1 VIRFIRSLRKRL
13 IKLLV
18 RFIPG
23 WGLRASL
30 LRMAGYTVGSPVFI
44 GEDLI
49 IVDTQYGT
57 PQVFIGNKVTISQR
71 VTLVTSSGA
80 PDSKEVYQIFG
91 SNDGPIV
98 IKDGAWIGAGAI
110 ILPNITI
117 GRAAVVGAGA
127 VVTKDVPPCT
137 VVAGVPA
144 RPIKRFS
151 LETGEIC
158 DLR

>member
-1 VIRFIRSLRKRL
+1 MIRFIRSLKKRL
-13 IKLLV
+13 IKVLV

-23 WGLRASL
+23 RGLRVSL

-44 GEDLI
+44 GEGLI
-49 IVDTQYGT
+49 IVDAQYQA
-57 PQVFIGNKVTISQR
+57 PQVFIGDRVSISQR
-71 VTLVTSSGA
+71 VTLVTSSGV
-80 PDSKEVYQIFG
+80 PRSKVYKIFG
-91 SNDGPIV
+91 SNVGPIV
-98 IKDGAWIGAGAI
+98 IEDDAWIGAGAI

-117 GRAAVVGAGA
+117 GRAAVVAAGA

-151 LETGEIC
+151 LETGEIF

>member
-1 VIRFIRSLRKRL
+1 MIRFIRSLKKRL

-23 WGLRASL
+23 RGLRASL

-49 IVDTQYGT
+49 IVDTQYQT
-57 PQVFIGNKVTISQR
+57 PQVFIGNKVTIAQR

-80 PDSKEVYQIFG
+80 PDSEEVYKIFG
-91 SNDGPIV
+91 SKVGPII
-98 IKDGAWIGAGAI
+98 IKDGVWIGAGAI
-110 ILPNITI
+110 ILPNVTI
-117 GRAAVVGAGA
+117 GRAAIVGAGA

-151 LETGEIC
+151 LETGEIF